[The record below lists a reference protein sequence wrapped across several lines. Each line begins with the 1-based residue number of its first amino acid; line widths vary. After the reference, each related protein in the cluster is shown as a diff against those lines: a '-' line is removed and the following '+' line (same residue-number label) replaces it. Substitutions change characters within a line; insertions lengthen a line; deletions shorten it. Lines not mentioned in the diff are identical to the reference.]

1 MYGGGQQPPA
11 ASGQQSAFSHPPHFI
26 SPGPGGPMLNS
37 RPGSH
42 YGTPTPFYG
51 SPVTNSHAAFMAR
64 HGSMG
69 GMNQWGN
76 SPHAGEQGGEDD
88 DDDEDDDDE
97 EDEEDDEEDEDEEEE
112 DQLAETSSSKKRKRD
127 STASKN
133 TKAQQKNGKGAA
145 AGKGKA
151 GQAGGPDAKKPK
163 PTRGAKACKNCRRLK
178 MRCVGAENGPPCD
191 RCKNTNH
198 ECIFEESNRG
208 KKSGKYQRTEAMA
221 ASLRKMEATMSSLIQ
236 SLKDPSKAFSA
247 SAGIMTRSPTPEGGV
262 IPGGSS
268 KHLDDRAQW
277 GAASDD
283 RERLRRGWKA
293 TDEADELGRVYNL
306 DPSAQHLGRQP
317 SAGPSSESLAQGM
330 QIGQSIRGAFA
341 RKAETGTRD
350 DHALLASRSQPDLVV
365 GSSTHDSRQ
374 QSEPKTNA
382 DGTTVKGARF
392 VEPDLPQRKHRASS
406 PRLHSL
412 PDNTLNPLGLLAEAS
427 LHNHH
432 RSRRLSRNR
441 QEDPIRTALR
451 AAADATSNT
460 SASPASAA
468 TSATKNTAV
477 GESPSVKVEGMEDAD
492 GSSPNKQR
500 SDAAPAS
507 IASDGRASSARSEP
521 GREKVETPKVGV
533 ASETYFKPGPMTIL
547 PLRKI
552 VIERELAPD
561 LLTQGIVTSEE
572 VLELFQVFFHNC
584 SQHVVLFDPDWHTPT
599 MVCGRSPFLFTVIC
613 TIASKYY
620 TKRPDLHQ
628 QCLEVVRKCAYVVMS
643 RGFKSVEIVQGFLL
657 LSVWQTPSQ
666 RFEEDKTWLFSGVA
680 IRMATDLNL
689 HRKSMASIPN
699 TTDSEDPAV
708 LDREREIINRER
720 TWLFC
725 FCVDR
730 SISSQ
735 MGKPW
740 TIREDWII
748 RNSRHWGMQRLSK
761 LYDMGLSALVELLRI
776 STRQFDFLFSSTTTV
791 SGLNTEIDYNT
802 TLRIF
807 NEQLNEWHDL
817 WQARGFFTT
826 PYSQE
831 KEIDHSLR
839 PVSRE
844 ERKLAERLRNA
855 DLSEAPSIDADHDR
869 RTMHF
874 ITKQAPLRYN
884 YAVLLLNSFGL
895 QHAMDFPKRS
905 GMDKGIYLSKCL
917 EAAKN
922 VVHAACEGMRPVL
935 SYAPDTHF
943 IILAYACVFLLK
955 LTRPAFSAFVDE
967 DEIINIVTTCADT
980 LEEVSMDPTHM
991 PMLYATFL
999 RALLQSRQERSTRSG
1014 ATTPYKSGAASPID
1028 STGQD
1033 DAPGSS
1039 NGPNPEN
1046 IANSLQGVSNSQD
1059 IQNADQAFI
1068 NGQSIHSNPALRA
1081 GLTSDQ
1087 AAMLTGDGTV
1097 NAALPGDHI
1106 DQLLNESFWSTLLP
1120 PGFGGPL
1127 DGLANG
1133 MVEMYPTTNQGD
1145 GNQRSNSA
1153 IASMLGGNG
1162 HNGELGQSPR
1172 VHQHPSHSQGG
1183 GLSAQQTRAN
1193 TPVMV
1198 SSFGPGISFDFS
1210 SSGV

>member
-1 MYGGGQQPPA
+1 
-11 ASGQQSAFSHPPHFI
+11 
-26 SPGPGGPMLNS
+26 
-37 RPGSH
+37 
-42 YGTPTPFYG
+42 
-51 SPVTNSHAAFMAR
+51 
-64 HGSMG
+64 
-69 GMNQWGN
+69 
-76 SPHAGEQGGEDD
+76 
-88 DDDEDDDDE
+88 
-97 EDEEDDEEDEDEEEE
+97 
-112 DQLAETSSSKKRKRD
+112 
-127 STASKN
+127 
-133 TKAQQKNGKGAA
+133 
-145 AGKGKA
+145 
-151 GQAGGPDAKKPK
+151 DAKKPK

-178 MRCVGAENGPPCD
+178 MRCVGAESGPPCD

-262 IPGGSS
+262 M
-268 KHLDDRAQW
+268 
-277 GAASDD
+277 
-283 RERLRRGWKA
+283 
-293 TDEADELGRVYNL
+293 
-306 DPSAQHLGRQP
+306 
-317 SAGPSSESLAQGM
+317 AG
-330 QIGQSIRGAFA
+330 
-341 RKAETGTRD
+341 
-350 DHALLASRSQPDLVV
+350 
-365 GSSTHDSRQ
+365 
-374 QSEPKTNA
+374 
-382 DGTTVKGARF
+382 GARF
-392 VEPDLPQRKHRASS
+392 VEPELPQRKQRASS

-412 PDNTLNPLGLLAEAS
+412 PDNTLNPLGLLAEA
-427 LHNHH
+427 
-432 RSRRLSRNR
+432 
-441 QEDPIRTALR
+441 T
-451 AAADATSNT
+451 
-460 SASPASAA
+460 
-468 TSATKNTAV
+468 
-477 GESPSVKVEGMEDAD
+477 
-492 GSSPNKQR
+492 
-500 SDAAPAS
+500 
-507 IASDGRASSARSEP
+507 SSARSEA

-620 TKRPDLHQ
+620 KKRPDLHQ

-708 LDREREIINRER
+708 LEREREIINRER

-730 SISSQ
+730 SISGQ

-817 WQARGFFTT
+817 WQA
-826 PYSQE
+826 
-831 KEIDHSLR
+831 L
-839 PVSRE
+839 
-844 ERKLAERLRNA
+844 
-855 DLSEAPSIDADHDR
+855 PSIDADHDR

-917 EAAKN
+917 EAAKK
-922 VVHAACEGMRPVL
+922 VVQAACEGMRPVL

-1033 DAPGSS
+1033 DAAISS

-1046 IANSLQGVSNSQD
+1046 IANSLQGMSNAQD

-1081 GLTSDQ
+1081 
-1087 AAMLTGDGTV
+1087 
-1097 NAALPGDHI
+1097 DHI

-1133 MVEMYPTTNQGD
+1133 MV
-1145 GNQRSNSA
+1145 
-1153 IASMLGGNG
+1153 
-1162 HNGELGQSPR
+1162 
-1172 VHQHPSHSQGG
+1172 
-1183 GLSAQQTRAN
+1183 
-1193 TPVMV
+1193 
-1198 SSFGPGISFDFS
+1198 
-1210 SSGV
+1210 

>member
-1 MYGGGQQPPA
+1 
-11 ASGQQSAFSHPPHFI
+11 
-26 SPGPGGPMLNS
+26 
-37 RPGSH
+37 
-42 YGTPTPFYG
+42 
-51 SPVTNSHAAFMAR
+51 
-64 HGSMG
+64 
-69 GMNQWGN
+69 
-76 SPHAGEQGGEDD
+76 
-88 DDDEDDDDE
+88 
-97 EDEEDDEEDEDEEEE
+97 
-112 DQLAETSSSKKRKRD
+112 
-127 STASKN
+127 
-133 TKAQQKNGKGAA
+133 
-145 AGKGKA
+145 
-151 GQAGGPDAKKPK
+151 
-163 PTRGAKACKNCRRLK
+163 
-178 MRCVGAENGPPCD
+178 
-191 RCKNTNH
+191 
-198 ECIFEESNRG
+198 
-208 KKSGKYQRTEAMA
+208 
-221 ASLRKMEATMSSLIQ
+221 
-236 SLKDPSKAFSA
+236 
-247 SAGIMTRSPTPEGGV
+247 
-262 IPGGSS
+262 
-268 KHLDDRAQW
+268 
-277 GAASDD
+277 
-283 RERLRRGWKA
+283 
-293 TDEADELGRVYNL
+293 
-306 DPSAQHLGRQP
+306 
-317 SAGPSSESLAQGM
+317 
-330 QIGQSIRGAFA
+330 
-341 RKAETGTRD
+341 
-350 DHALLASRSQPDLVV
+350 
-365 GSSTHDSRQ
+365 
-374 QSEPKTNA
+374 
-382 DGTTVKGARF
+382 
-392 VEPDLPQRKHRASS
+392 
-406 PRLHSL
+406 
-412 PDNTLNPLGLLAEAS
+412 
-427 LHNHH
+427 
-432 RSRRLSRNR
+432 
-441 QEDPIRTALR
+441 
-451 AAADATSNT
+451 
-460 SASPASAA
+460 
-468 TSATKNTAV
+468 
-477 GESPSVKVEGMEDAD
+477 
-492 GSSPNKQR
+492 
-500 SDAAPAS
+500 
-507 IASDGRASSARSEP
+507 
-521 GREKVETPKVGV
+521 
-533 ASETYFKPGPMTIL
+533 
-547 PLRKI
+547 
-552 VIERELAPD
+552 
-561 LLTQGIVTSEE
+561 
-572 VLELFQVFFHNC
+572 
-584 SQHVVLFDPDWHTPT
+584 
-599 MVCGRSPFLFTVIC
+599 
-613 TIASKYY
+613 
-620 TKRPDLHQ
+620 
-628 QCLEVVRKCAYVVMS
+628 MS

-689 HRKSMASIPN
+689 HRKSMASVPN
-699 TTDSEDPAV
+699 ATDPEDSAV
-708 LDREREIINRER
+708 LEREREIINRER

-730 SISSQ
+730 SISGQ

-761 LYDMGLSALVELLRI
+761 VYDMGMSALVELLRI

-802 TLRIF
+802 TIRIF

-826 PYSQE
+826 PFSHE

-839 PVSRE
+839 PVLRE

-855 DLSEAPSIDADHDR
+855 DLAEAPSIDVDHDR

-943 IILAYACVFLLK
+943 IIIAYACVFLLK

-967 DEIINIVTTCADT
+967 DEVINIVTNCADT

-1028 STGQD
+1028 TTGQD
-1033 DAPGSS
+1033 GGIHDPTTTTNEPDAD
-1039 NGPNPEN
+1039 NV
-1046 IANSLQGVSNSQD
+1046 ANSLEGMSNAQV

-1068 NGQSIHSNPALRA
+1068 NGQSIASNPALRA

-1133 MVEMYPTTNQGD
+1133 MVEMYPTNSTSQNPD
-1145 GNQRSNSA
+1145 GNQRSNSG
-1153 IASMLGGNG
+1153 LGSSSLSGQ
-1162 HNGELGQSPR
+1162 NGELGQSPR
-1172 VHQHPSHSQGG
+1172 VQQNSSHGQNGG
-1183 GLSAQQTRAN
+1183 GLSAEQTRAN
-1193 TPVMV
+1193 TPVMI